1 MFEDFDTT
9 NYESGTAPTSVE
21 RIVNVAPPLGVVA
34 YVGAV
39 RNPDRIST
47 EAVLDCVKSTGA
59 QDPVLALIREM
70 READTTQ

>member
-21 RIVNVAPPLGVVA
+21 RIADTASPLGLVA
-34 YVGAV
+34 YVGAI

-70 READTTQ
+70 REPDTTQ